1 LDKGAVLE
9 WAELVQGS
17 SGGRL
22 LYLLLAW
29 RRKTKRREKALLG
42 AVCLLWKK
50 KALGLAPCLLGL
62 EKSEEGNRLERATGA
77 GIAARAC
84 SVVWWRS
91 RGDEGLLL
99 LLAVGGSVGKK
110 KQRGR

>member
-1 LDKGAVLE
+1 MLE
-9 WAELVQGS
+9 WVELVQGS

-29 RRKTKRREKALLG
+29 RRKTKRRE
-42 AVCLLWKK
+42 

-91 RGDEGLLL
+91 RGDEELLL